1 MAADRPSSDPASEES
16 AQVAGDRQRL
26 PFEPKAKVPK
36 SKDSAEKAAPSA
48 PNPSRSADKADR
60 SKSQPSKA
68 DKSNADKS
76 KADKAA
82 QAKAEKFEAIR
93 QAARDAREGRKS
105 SKPTKIPTLSESR
118 IPDAIGQRMLGRVLV
133 FSGVPTLMG
142 VFVFFI
148 SYYVV
153 VNDLYDLPNVVVL
166 LSSMLGFGLGVVGL
180 SYGVLSASWEEDEPG
195 SALGFAE
202 FGVNSKRLVEALK
215 DFKADRRGS

>member
-1 MAADRPSSDPASEES
+1 MAADRPSSDQASDPAAPAS
-16 AQVAGDRQRL
+16 GDRQRL
-26 PFEPKAKVPK
+26 PFEPKAKVSKPK
-36 SKDSAEKAAPSA
+36 DPDDNAGPSA
-48 PNPSRSADKADR
+48 AKSGRSADKL
-60 SKSQPSKA
+60 KA
-68 DKSNADKS
+68 DKSKSAPSSSDKS

-82 QAKAEKFEAIR
+82 NAKAEKFEAIR

-105 SKPTKIPTLSESR
+105 TKPTKVPTLAESR

-133 FSGVPTLMG
+133 FSGVPTLLG

-153 VNDLYDLPNVVVL
+153 VNDLYDLPNVIVL

-195 SALGFAE
+195 TALGFAE
-202 FGVNSKRLVEALK
+202 FGVNSKRLLAALK
-215 DFKADRRGS
+215 EFRADRRGS

>member
-1 MAADRPSSDPASEES
+1 MAADRPSSDHASEQP
-16 AQVAGDRQRL
+16 APAAGDRQRL

-36 SKDSAEKAAPSA
+36 SKDSEDQAATSA
-48 PNPSRSADKADR
+48 PKPSRSADKSKAQSSKADR
-60 SKSQPSKA
+60 SNP
-68 DKSNADKS
+68 DKS
-76 KADKAA
+76 KANNAA

-93 QAARDAREGRKS
+93 QAARDAREGRKPT
-105 SKPTKIPTLSESR
+105 KPTKIPTLAESR
-118 IPDAIGQRMLGRVLV
+118 IPDAIGQRMLGRVLI
-133 FSGVPTLMG
+133 FSGVPTLTG

-166 LSSMLGFGLGVVGL
+166 LSSLLGFGLGVVGL

-202 FGVNSKRLVEALK
+202 FGINSKRLVAALK
-215 DFKADRRGS
+215 EFRADRRGS

>member
-1 MAADRPSSDPASEES
+1 MAADRPSSDPVSEDK
-16 AQVAGDRQRL
+16 AQAPGDRQRL
-26 PFEPKAKVPK
+26 PFEPKAKVSKPK
-36 SKDSAEKAAPSA
+36 DTEEKAATSA
-48 PNPSRSADKADR
+48 SKPSRSADKVDK
-60 SKSQPSKA
+60 SKNAPSKA
-68 DKSNADKS
+68 DKS
-76 KADKAA
+76 KAGKAT

-93 QAARDAREGRKS
+93 QAARDAREGRKPT
-105 SKPTKIPTLSESR
+105 KPTKIPTLAESR

-133 FSGVPTLMG
+133 FSGVPTLLG

-153 VNDLYDLPNVVVL
+153 VNKLYDLPNVVVL

-202 FGVNSKRLVEALK
+202 FGVNSKRLVAALK
-215 DFKADRRGS
+215 EFRADRRGS

>member
-1 MAADRPSSDPASEES
+1 MAADRPSSDPASEDKVQ
-16 AQVAGDRQRL
+16 APGDRQRL
-26 PFEPKAKVPK
+26 PFEPKAKVSKPK
-36 SKDSAEKAAPSA
+36 DPADQAAPSA
-48 PNPSRSADKADR
+48 AKSSRSADKSD
-60 SKSQPSKA
+60 KPKA
-68 DKSNADKS
+68 DKATGKS

-93 QAARDAREGRKS
+93 QAARDAREGRKPT
-105 SKPTKIPTLSESR
+105 KPTKVPTLAESR

-133 FSGVPTLMG
+133 FSGVPTLLG

-153 VNDLYDLPNVVVL
+153 VNKLYDLPNVVVL

-202 FGVNSKRLVEALK
+202 FGVNSKRLVAALK
-215 DFKADRRGS
+215 EFRADRRGS

>member
-1 MAADRPSSDPASEES
+1 MAADRPSSDTASEDK
-16 AQVAGDRQRL
+16 AQVPGDRQRL

-36 SKDSAEKAAPSA
+36 SKDSADNAAPSA
-48 PNPSRSADKADR
+48 AKSKRSVDKSDKPKADKATG
-60 SKSQPSKA
+60 
-68 DKSNADKS
+68 

-105 SKPTKIPTLSESR
+105 SKPAKVPTLAESR

-133 FSGVPTLMG
+133 FSGVPTLLG

-153 VNDLYDLPNVVVL
+153 VNKLYDLPNVVVL

-202 FGVNSKRLVEALK
+202 FGVNSKRLVAALK
-215 DFKADRRGS
+215 EFRADRRGS